1 MNVNIFNQG
10 KKKQAN
16 LGKILLISWSPHS
29 TTSSVRGLPKGS
41 RTEDPG
47 LRLDCHRVTL
57 NCWSLVSHHLL

>member
-16 LGKILLISWSPHS
+16 LGKILLISWNPHS

-47 LRLDCHRVTL
+47 LRLDCHWVTL
-57 NCWSLVSHHLL
+57 NCGSL